1 MPNTKQELIDI
12 TRKSAVIHGIDP
24 QLLLALCHHESAGL
38 RWSAFRYEPAFYDKY
53 VDAALKLHNPTE
65 AHAQAI
71 SWGLGQVMG
80 LVARELGFKGIDL
93 SELLDPEVGTYW
105 AAKKLKRCL
114 SMKNQ
119 DIRLALLA
127 YNGGSNPKYPDLVL
141 AHFDK
146 YPNLVS

>member
-1 MPNTKQELIDI
+1 MQNKDELIGI
-12 TRKSAVIHGIDP
+12 ARKSAQIHGIDP

-53 VDAALKLHNPTE
+53 VPADIKLSNPTE
-65 AHAQAI
+65 AHARAI

-80 LVARELGFKGIDL
+80 QVAREMGFKGIDL
-93 SELLDPEVGTYW
+93 SELLNPEVGTYW
-105 AAKKLKRCL
+105 AAKKLKSCL
-114 SMKNQ
+114 AAKNQ

-127 YNGGSNPKYPDLVL
+127 FNGGGDPKYPDKVL

-146 YPNLVS
+146 YPNVS